1 MNQNPSPSS
10 LSPTDPT
17 SHSPRSRPPDLPLAF
32 LPAVPL
38 TAPAAWLRGTPHPR
52 RPLGMSSGAR
62 FLRLLRV
69 PARLPSRPFCAAQPK
84 STAAKPAAPPT
95 EKPISAAV
103 PYANL
108 SVGVAKE
115 TLASEARVALTPAG
129 VATLRKAG
137 LGAVLVESGA
147 GAPSEF
153 SDAAYKEAGA
163 KLVDRNDALNADIV
177 LGVRPPAQ
185 DVIPKLKESAV
196 LISHIQPAVNEGL
209 VEALRER
216 GVTTVAMDQIP
227 RTLSRA
233 QAFDTLS
240 SMANIAGY
248 RAVIEAANVFGRFF
262 TGQITAAGKIPPAKV
277 LVIGGGVAGLSA
289 IGTAKNMGA
298 IVRVF
303 DTRAAVEEQAKSLGA
318 EFLKVDIQES
328 GEGTGGYAKVMS
340 KEYQQAQLDL
350 FRKQAKDIDI
360 IISTALIPG
369 KKAPVLITKDMI
381 DSMKPG
387 SVTVDLAAEAGG
399 NVETTVP
406 GEVWRSPNGVTCI
419 GYTDL
424 PSRLAAQSSSL
435 YSNNI
440 TKFLLSMGP
449 QTTKNKG
456 EFLIDHED
464 QAVRGALVTESGKNM
479 WPAPPLPPPPP
490 PKVSAKPVVPEVI
503 PADPRKEA
511 MQKAMTTTGAVGG
524 ALALG
529 ALSPGPATS
538 AMLAKFGLASVC
550 GYQTVWGV
558 APALHSPLMSVTN
571 AISGLTAVGGLMC
584 MGGGFL
590 PDSTA
595 TALAASAVLASAVNI
610 GGGFTVTQR
619 MLDMFKRPGD
629 PEEHN
634 DVFKYPTAAL
644 AVGSI
649 AGISMG
655 AGEMANLAYLASS
668 TACIGSIACL
678 AQQKTA
684 RLGTTLGM
692 MGVTGGIATALAAV
706 PTTIPL
712 LAQMLGAL
720 GVGGAAGNFIAKK
733 MKITELPQM
742 VAAFHSLVGLAAV
755 TTSAASFLATADPSH
770 LDLVHKISLYLG
782 TFVGAVTLTGSATA
796 FGKLHGIMKSA
807 PLDLPS
813 KNTINAGLAAG
824 NAVAGLAFLA
834 SGNPTLGVACIAGS
848 TAMAGVMGAHMT
860 ASIGGADMP
869 VVITLLNSY
878 SGIALVCEGFL
889 LNNDLLTVVGALIAS
904 SGGILSYIMCQA
916 MNRSLSNVILGGY
929 GTSTK
934 KKDVGDGPVLEHQ
947 EVDVPTVADALTMAK
962 RITIVPGYGL
972 AVANA
977 QYAIADMVKTLRE
990 KGNID
995 VQFAIHPVAG
1005 RMPGQLNVLLAEAGV
1020 PYDIVHEMEEVAD
1033 TLGETDVALVIG
1045 ANDTVSLAAED
1056 PDSVLYGMPVI
1067 PVWNAKQVY
1076 ILKRSLAAGYAGAD
1090 NPLFFEP
1097 NSALLLA
1104 DAKSSCDALK
1114 TKVNETF
1121 A

>member
-1 MNQNPSPSS
+1 
-10 LSPTDPT
+10 
-17 SHSPRSRPPDLPLAF
+17 
-32 LPAVPL
+32 
-38 TAPAAWLRGTPHPR
+38 
-52 RPLGMSSGAR
+52 MSAAR
-62 FLRLLRV
+62 FLSLLR
-69 PARLPSRPFCAAQPK
+69 PASRPFRFRPRC
-84 STAAKPAAPPT
+84 SSSLPAADLP
-95 EKPISAAV
+95 SAAT
-103 PYANL
+103 PYSKL
-108 SVGVAKE
+108 SVGVAAE
-115 TLASEARVALTPAG
+115 SLPSEARIALTPAG

-137 LGAVLVESGA
+137 ISSIVVEKGA
-147 GAPSEF
+147 GAGSLF
-153 SDAAYKEAGA
+153 DDAAYTAAGA
-163 KLVDRNDALNADIV
+163 TIVSRTDALAADVV
-177 LGVRPPAQ
+177 LRVRPMDSK
-185 DVIPKLKESAV
+185 DVSSLKENAV
-196 LISHIQPAVNEGL
+196 VMGHIQPAVNSGL
-209 VEALRER
+209 VEALRQR
-216 GVTTVAMDQIP
+216 NVTTIAMDCIP

-233 QAFDTLS
+233 QAYDTLS
-240 SMANIAGY
+240 SMANISGY
-248 RAVIEAANVFGRFF
+248 RAVIEAANVFERFF

-298 IVRVF
+298 IVKVF
-303 DTRAAVEEQAKSLGA
+303 DTRAAVEEQARSLGA
-318 EFLKVDIQES
+318 EFLKVHIEES
-328 GEGTGGYAKVMS
+328 GEGGGGYAKEMS
-340 KEYQQAQLDL
+340 KEYQEAQLDL
-350 FRKQAKDIDI
+350 FRKVTKDIDI

-369 KKAPVLITKDMI
+369 RKAPILITKDI
-381 DSMKPG
+381 VHNMKRG

-399 NVETTVP
+399 NIETTVP
-406 GEVWRSPNGVTCI
+406 NELYVSPNGVSCI

-424 PSRLAAQSSSL
+424 PSRLATQSSTL

-449 QTTKNKG
+449 HTTKVKG

-464 QAVRGALVTESGKNM
+464 QAVRGALVTEAGKNM

-490 PKVSAKPVVPEVI
+490 PKASTKPVVPEVVV
-503 PADPRKEA
+503 DPRKEA
-511 MQKAMTTTGAVGG
+511 MHTAMLTTGAVGG
-524 ALALG
+524 ALTLG

-538 AMLAKFGLASVC
+538 SMLAKFGLASIC

-584 MGGGFL
+584 MGGGYL
-590 PDSTA
+590 PDSPA
-595 TALAASAVLASAVNI
+595 TMLASSAVLASAINI

-634 DVFKYPTAAL
+634 DVFKYPAGAL
-644 AVGSI
+644 AVGS
-649 AGISMG
+649 AVGIGMG
-655 AGEMANLAYLASS
+655 ASEMANLAYLASS

-684 RLGTTLGM
+684 RVGTALGM
-692 MGVTGGIATALAAV
+692 MGVGGGVATALAA
-706 PTTIPL
+706 TTTPFPL
-712 LAQMLGAL
+712 LVQMLGTL
-720 GVGGAAGNFIAKK
+720 GLGGGAGAYIAKK

-770 LDLVHKISLYLG
+770 LDLVHKTSMYLG
-782 TFVGAVTLTGSATA
+782 TFIGAVTLTGSATA
-796 FGKLHGIMKSA
+796 FGKLHGLMKSA
-807 PLDLPS
+807 PMDLPS
-813 KNTINAGLAAG
+813 KNTINASLAAG
-824 NAVAGLAFLA
+824 NAIAGVAFLA
-834 SGNPTLGVACIAGS
+834 SGNPALGVACLAGS

-904 SGGILSYIMCQA
+904 SGGILSYIMCKS
-916 MNRSLSNVILGGY
+916 MNRSLANVILGGY
-929 GTSTK
+929 GTTTK
-934 KKDVGDGPVLEHQ
+934 KSIGTDDGPKLEHV
-947 EVDVPTVADALTMAK
+947 EVDVPTVVDALVMAK
-962 RITIVPGYGL
+962 KVRIVPGYGL

-977 QYAIADMVKTLRE
+977 QYAIADMVKTLRD

-995 VQFAIHPVAG
+995 VDFAIHPVAG

-1020 PYDIVHEMEEVAD
+1020 PYDIVHEMDEVEDTMDEAD
-1033 TLGETDVALVIG
+1033 VSLVIG
-1045 ANDTVSLAAED
+1045 ANDTVSMAAQD

-1067 PVWNAKQVY
+1067 PVWKSKQVY

-1097 NSALLLA
+1097 NAALLLA

-1114 TKVNETF
+1114 SKVEEHF
-1121 A
+1121 S

>member
-1 MNQNPSPSS
+1 
-10 LSPTDPT
+10 
-17 SHSPRSRPPDLPLAF
+17 
-32 LPAVPL
+32 
-38 TAPAAWLRGTPHPR
+38 
-52 RPLGMSSGAR
+52 MSAAR
-62 FLRLLRV
+62 FLSLLR
-69 PARLPSRPFCAAQPK
+69 PPTHRFLRPL
-84 STAAKPAAPPT
+84 SSTLTAAEQSATAAIPYS
-95 EKPISAAV
+95 KLSIGIAA
-103 PYANL
+103 
-108 SVGVAKE
+108 E
-115 TLASEARVALTPAG
+115 TFPNEARVALTPAG
-129 VATLRKAG
+129 VATLKKAG
-137 LGAVLVESGA
+137 LASVLVEKGA
-147 GAPSEF
+147 GANSQF
-153 SDAAYKEAGA
+153 DDAAYEAAGA
-163 KLVDRNDALNADIV
+163 TIVSRNDALAADV
-177 LGVRPPAQ
+177 LFKVRPLDPSEV
-185 DVIPKLKESAV
+185 DKLKDRAV
-196 LISHIQPAVNEGL
+196 LVGHVQPAINQQL
-209 VEALRER
+209 VDKLRER
-216 GVTTVAMDQIP
+216 GVTSLAMDCIP

-248 RAVIEAANVFGRFF
+248 RAVIEAANEFGRFF

-298 IVRVF
+298 IVKVF

-328 GEGTGGYAKVMS
+328 GEGTGGYAKEMS
-340 KEYQQAQLDL
+340 KEYQQAQLQL
-350 FRKQAKDIDI
+350 FSDVSKDVDI

-369 KKAPVLITKDMI
+369 RKAPILITKDMI
-381 DSMKPG
+381 DNMKPG

-399 NVETTVP
+399 NIETTVP
-406 GEVWRSPNGVTCI
+406 GQVWKSPNGVTCI

-424 PSRLAAQSSSL
+424 PSRLATQSSNL

-440 TKFLLSMGP
+440 SKFFLSMGP
-449 QTTKNKG
+449 QTTKVKG

-464 QAVRGALVTESGKNM
+464 QAVRGALVTENGKNM

-490 PKVSAKPVVPEVI
+490 PKATAKPVIPEVVV
-503 PADPRKEA
+503 DPRKEA
-511 MQKAMTTTGAVGG
+511 MEKAMLTTGAVGG

-538 AMLAKFGLASVC
+538 SMIAKFSLASVC

-584 MGGGFL
+584 MSGGFL
-590 PDSTA
+590 PDTTA
-595 TALAASAVLASAVNI
+595 AALASSAVFASAVNI

-634 DVFKYPTAAL
+634 DVYKYPAAAL
-644 AVGSI
+644 AAGS
-649 AGISMG
+649 ALGITLG
-655 AGEMANLAYLASS
+655 ASEMANLAYLASS
-668 TACIGSIACL
+668 TACIASIACL

-684 RLGTTLGM
+684 RLGSALGM
-692 MGVTGGIATALAAV
+692 MGVGGGVATALAA
-706 PTTIPL
+706 TTTPFPL
-712 LAQMLGAL
+712 LAQMVGTLGAGGVL
-720 GVGGAAGNFIAKK
+720 GQFIAKR

-770 LDLVHKISLYLG
+770 LDLVHKIATYLG

-796 FGKLHGIMKSA
+796 FGKLHGLMKSA
-807 PLDLPS
+807 PLTLPS
-813 KNTINAGLAAG
+813 KNMINASLAAG
-824 NAVAGLAFLA
+824 NAVAGVAFLA
-834 SGNPTLGVACIAGS
+834 TGNPALGIACLGGS

-878 SGIALVCEGFL
+878 SGVALVCEGFL

-904 SGGILSYIMCQA
+904 SGGILSYIMCKA

-929 GTSTK
+929 GTTAK
-934 KKDVGDGPVLEHQ
+934 KVSADDGPVKEHM
-947 EVDVPTVADALTMAK
+947 EVDVPTVSDALVMAK
-962 RITIVPGYGL
+962 KVTIVPGYGL

-977 QYAIADMVKTLRE
+977 QYAIADMVKSLRE

-995 VQFAIHPVAG
+995 VDFAIHPVAG

-1020 PYDIVHEMEEVAD
+1020 PYDIVHEMDEVSD
-1033 TLGETDVALVIG
+1033 TMDESDVALVIG

-1076 ILKRSLAAGYAGAD
+1076 VLKRSLAAGYAGAD
-1090 NPLFFEP
+1090 NPLFYEP
-1097 NSALLLA
+1097 NAAMLLG
-1104 DAKSSCDALK
+1104 DAKTSCDSLK
-1114 TKVNETF
+1114 SKVDEHF

>member
-1 MNQNPSPSS
+1 
-10 LSPTDPT
+10 
-17 SHSPRSRPPDLPLAF
+17 
-32 LPAVPL
+32 
-38 TAPAAWLRGTPHPR
+38 
-52 RPLGMSSGAR
+52 MSSGAR
-62 FLRLLRV
+62 FLRLLRL
-69 PARLPSRPFCAAQPK
+69 PARLPARRFCAAQ
-84 STAAKPAAPPT
+84 AKANVAPAANGAT
-95 EKPISAAV
+95 ATPI
-103 PYANL
+103 PYSKL

-115 TLASEARVALTPAG
+115 TLPSEARVALTPAG
-129 VATLRKAG
+129 VVSLRKEG
-137 LGAVLVESGA
+137 LSSILVESGA
-147 GAPSEF
+147 GVRSEF
-153 SDAAYKEAGA
+153 ADTAYEEAGA
-163 KLVDRNDALNADIV
+163 TVVARHDALSADIV
-177 LGVRPPAQ
+177 LGVRPPTEETVA
-185 DVIPKLKESAV
+185 KLKERSV
-196 LISHIQPAVNEGL
+196 LVSHIQPAVNGGL
-209 VEALRER
+209 VEALRGR

-289 IGTAKNMGA
+289 VGTARNMGA

-318 EFLKVDIQES
+318 EFLKVDIVES
-328 GEGTGGYAKVMS
+328 GEGAGGYAKEMS
-340 KEYQQAQLDL
+340 KEYQEAQLEL
-350 FRKQAKDIDI
+350 FRQQAGDVDI

-369 KKAPVLITKDMI
+369 KKAPILITKDMI
-381 DSMKPG
+381 DGMKPG

-406 GEVWRSPNGVTCI
+406 GKVWRSPNGVTCI

-424 PSRLAAQSSSL
+424 PSRLAAQSSAL

-449 QTTKNKG
+449 HSTKVKG

-464 QAVRGALVTESGKNM
+464 QAVRGALVTEGGKNM

-490 PKVSAKPVVPEVI
+490 PKVAAAKPVVPEVVV
-503 PADPRKEA
+503 DPRQEA
-511 MQKAMTTTGAVGG
+511 MHKAMMTTGAVGG

-538 AMLAKFGLASVC
+538 SMITKFGLASVC

-644 AVGSI
+644 AAGSI
-649 AGISMG
+649 AGIAMG

-678 AQQKTA
+678 SQQKTA

-692 MGVTGGIATALAAV
+692 MGVTGGVATALAAV

-712 LAQMLGAL
+712 LGQMLGTL
-720 GVGGAAGNFIAKK
+720 GVGAAAGNFIATR

-770 LDLVHKISLYLG
+770 LDLVHKTALYLG

-796 FGKLHGIMKSA
+796 FGKLHGLLKSA

-824 NAVAGLAFLA
+824 NALAGIAFLA
-834 SGNPTLGVACIAGS
+834 SGNPALGIACIAGS

-878 SGIALVCEGFL
+878 SGVALVCEGFL

-916 MNRSLSNVILGGY
+916 MNRSLANVILGGY

-947 EVDVPTVADALTMAK
+947 EVDVATVADAVTMAK
-962 RITIVPGYGL
+962 RVTIVPGYGL

-990 KGNID
+990 KGDID

-1020 PYDIVHEMEEVAD
+1020 PYDIVHEMEEVSD
-1033 TLGETDVALVIG
+1033 TLGESDVALVIG

-1097 NSALLLA
+1097 NAALLLA

-1114 TKVNETF
+1114 AKVDETF

>member
-1 MNQNPSPSS
+1 
-10 LSPTDPT
+10 
-17 SHSPRSRPPDLPLAF
+17 
-32 LPAVPL
+32 
-38 TAPAAWLRGTPHPR
+38 
-52 RPLGMSSGAR
+52 MSSR
-62 FLRLLRV
+62 FLRLLR
-69 PARLPSRPFCAAQPK
+69 PARRFCAAQP
-84 STAAKPAAPPT
+84 AAKSLPSSS
-95 EKPISAAV
+95 PI
-103 PYANL
+103 PYSKL

-115 TLASEARVALTPAG
+115 TLSAEARVALTPAG
-129 VATLRKAG
+129 VATLKKAG
-137 LGAVLVESGA
+137 LSSVLIEEGA
-147 GAPSEF
+147 GARSEF
-153 SDAAYKEAGA
+153 ADSAYVDAGA
-163 KLVDRNDALNADIV
+163 TVAKRDQALGADIV
-177 LGVRPPAQ
+177 LGVRPP
-185 DVIPKLKESAV
+185 DVEVIKSLKERGV
-196 LISHIQPAVNEGL
+196 LVSHIQPAVNGGL
-209 VEALRER
+209 VNALLER
-216 GVTTVAMDQIP
+216 GTTTIAMDQIP
-227 RTLSRA
+227 RQLSRA

-298 IVRVF
+298 IVKVF
-303 DTRAAVEEQAKSLGA
+303 DTREAVEEQAKSLGA
-318 EFLKVDIQES
+318 EFLKLDVKES
-328 GEGTGGYAKVMS
+328 GEGMGGYAKEMS
-340 KEYQQAQLDL
+340 KEYQQAQLQL
-350 FRKQAKDIDI
+350 FREQAKDIDI

-369 KKAPVLITKDMI
+369 KKAPLLITKDMI
-381 DSMKPG
+381 ESMKPG

-406 GEVWRSPNGVTCI
+406 GEIWRSPNGVTCI

-424 PSRLAAQSSSL
+424 PSRLAAQSSTL

-449 QTTKNKG
+449 HTTKVKS

-464 QAVRGALVTESGKNM
+464 QAVRGALVTENGKNM
-479 WPAPPLPPPPP
+479 WPAPPLPPLPP
-490 PKVSAKPVVPEVI
+490 PKVAAKPIIPEIVV
-503 PADPRKEA
+503 DPRQDALRRA
-511 MQKAMTTTGAVGG
+511 MNTTGAVGG
-524 ALALG
+524 VLALG
-529 ALSPGPATS
+529 VVSPGPATS
-538 AMLAKFGLASVC
+538 AMIAKFGLAGIC

-590 PDSTA
+590 PDSTS

-634 DVFKYPTAAL
+634 DVFQYPTAAL
-644 AVGSI
+644 AGGSVLGI
-649 AGISMG
+649 ALG
-655 AGEMANLAYLASS
+655 ASKMANMAYLASS
-668 TACIGSIACL
+668 AACIGSIACL
-678 AQQKTA
+678 SQQKTA

-692 MGVTGGIATALAAV
+692 MGVTGGITTALAAT
-706 PTTIPL
+706 PTPIPL
-712 LAQMLGAL
+712 LGQMLATL
-720 GVGGAAGNFIAKK
+720 GVGGAAGSFLARR

-770 LDLVHKISLYLG
+770 LDLMHKISTYLG

-796 FGKLHGIMKSA
+796 FGKLHGLLKSA
-807 PLDLPS
+807 PLDLPN
-813 KNTINAGLAAG
+813 KNRINAYLAAG
-824 NAVAGLAFLA
+824 NALGGLLFLA
-834 SGNPTLGVACIAGS
+834 SGNPTIGAACLAGS
-848 TAMAGVMGAHMT
+848 TVMAGAMGAHMT

-916 MNRSLSNVILGGY
+916 MNRSLSNVVLGGY
-929 GTSTK
+929 GISTK
-934 KKDVGDGPVLEHQ
+934 KKDVGDGPALEHS
-947 EVDVPTVADALTMAK
+947 EVDVGTVADALTMAK
-962 RITIVPGYGL
+962 KVTIVPGYGL

-977 QYAIADMVKTLRE
+977 QYAIADMVKTLRT
-990 KGNID
+990 KGNVD

-1020 PYDIVHEMEEVAD
+1020 PYDIVHEMEEVND
-1033 TLGETDVALVIG
+1033 TLDETDVALVIG

-1056 PDSVLYGMPVI
+1056 PESVLYGMPVI
-1067 PVWNAKQVY
+1067 PVWKAKQVY

-1090 NPLFFEP
+1090 NPLFFQP
-1097 NSALLLA
+1097 NAALLLA

-1114 TKVNETF
+1114 AKVDEHF

>member
-1 MNQNPSPSS
+1 
-10 LSPTDPT
+10 
-17 SHSPRSRPPDLPLAF
+17 
-32 LPAVPL
+32 
-38 TAPAAWLRGTPHPR
+38 
-52 RPLGMSSGAR
+52 MSSR
-62 FLRLLRV
+62 FLRLLRPV
-69 PARLPSRPFCAAQPK
+69 QRAFSAAQP
-84 STAAKPAAPPT
+84 AAKPAAKPTPPVT
-95 EKPISAAV
+95 SI
-103 PYANL
+103 PYDKL

-115 TLASEARVALTPAG
+115 TLSSEARVALTPAG
-129 VATLRKAG
+129 VGILKKAG
-137 LGAVLVESGA
+137 WKDILIEEGA
-147 GAPSEF
+147 GVKSQF
-153 SDAAYKEAGA
+153 SDSAYIDAGA
-163 KLVDRNDALNADIV
+163 TVVKRDHALAADVV
-177 LGVRPPAQ
+177 LGVRPP
-185 DVIPKLKESAV
+185 DVENIAKLKERSV
-196 LISHIQPAVNEGL
+196 LISHIQPAVNPSL
-209 VEALRER
+209 MDALLER
-216 GVTTVAMDQIP
+216 RTSAVAMDQIP
-227 RTLSRA
+227 RQLSRA

-298 IVRVF
+298 VVKVF
-303 DTRAAVEEQAKSLGA
+303 DTRPAVEEQAKSLGA
-318 EFLKVDIQES
+318 EFLKVEVEES
-328 GEGTGGYAKVMS
+328 GEGVGGYAKEMS
-340 KEYQQAQLDL
+340 KEYQQAQLQL
-350 FRKQAKDIDI
+350 FRDVVKDIDI

-369 KKAPVLITKDMI
+369 KKAPLLITKDMVE
-381 DSMKPG
+381 SMRPG

-406 GEVWRSPNGVTCI
+406 GEIYKSPNGVTSI

-449 QTTKNKG
+449 QTTKVKG

-464 QAVRGALVTESGKNM
+464 QAVRGALVTENGKNM

-490 PKVSAKPVVPEVI
+490 PKAAAAKPVVPEVI
-503 PADPRKEA
+503 VDPRKEA

-524 ALALG
+524 ILALG
-529 ALSPGPATS
+529 VASPGPLTS
-538 AMLAKFGLASVC
+538 GMVTKFGLASIC

-634 DVFKYPTAAL
+634 DVFQYPTAAL
-644 AVGSI
+644 AGGSVLGI
-649 AGISMG
+649 ALG
-655 AGEMANLAYLASS
+655 AGEMANMAYLASS
-668 TACIGSIACL
+668 AACIGSIACL

-684 RLGTTLGM
+684 RLGTALGM
-692 MGVTGGIATALAAV
+692 MGVTGGIATALAAT
-706 PTTIPL
+706 PTTLPL
-712 LAQMLGAL
+712 MGQMLGTL
-720 GVGGAAGNFIAKK
+720 GIGGAAGAYLAQK

-755 TTSAASFLATADPSH
+755 ATSASSFLATADPSH
-770 LDLVHKISLYLG
+770 LDLVHKIATYLG

-796 FGKLHGIMKSA
+796 FGKLHGLMKSA

-824 NAVAGLAFLA
+824 NAVAGVAFVA
-834 SGNPTLGVACIAGS
+834 TGNPGLGIACIGGS

-916 MNRSLSNVILGGY
+916 MNRSLTNVILGGY
-929 GTSTK
+929 GTTTK
-934 KKDVGDGPVLEHQ
+934 KKEAGDGPVLEHS
-947 EVDVPTVADALTMAK
+947 EVDVSTVADALTMAK
-962 RITIVPGYGL
+962 KVTIVPGYGL

-977 QYAIADMVKTLRE
+977 QYAIADMVKTLRT

-995 VQFAIHPVAG
+995 VSFAIHPVAG

-1020 PYDIVHEMEEVAD
+1020 PYDIVHEMEEVND
-1033 TLGETDVALVIG
+1033 TLNESDVALVIG

-1076 ILKRSLAAGYAGAD
+1076 ILKRSLAAGYAGAE
-1090 NPLFFEP
+1090 NPLFFES
-1097 NSALLLA
+1097 NAALLLA
-1104 DAKSSCDALK
+1104 DAKTSCDSLK
-1114 TKVNETF
+1114 AKIDEHF
-1121 A
+1121 S

>member
-1 MNQNPSPSS
+1 
-10 LSPTDPT
+10 
-17 SHSPRSRPPDLPLAF
+17 
-32 LPAVPL
+32 
-38 TAPAAWLRGTPHPR
+38 
-52 RPLGMSSGAR
+52 MSGR
-62 FLRLLRV
+62 YMRLLR
-69 PARLPSRPFCAAQPK
+69 PTALASRTFRINNAARFCSAQP
-84 STAAKPAAPPT
+84 STNNSAVS
-95 EKPISAAV
+95 PIPYSA
-103 PYANL
+103 L
-108 SVGVAKE
+108 SIGVAKE
-115 TLASEARVALTPAG
+115 SLATEARVALSPVG
-129 VATLRKAG
+129 VANLKKAG
-137 LGAVLVESGA
+137 LGDVFIEEGA
-147 GAPSEF
+147 GTASKF
-153 SDAAYKEAGA
+153 SDLAYSEAGA
-163 KLVDRNDALNADIV
+163 KIVKRGDALSADIV
-177 LGVRPPAQ
+177 LGVRP
-185 DVIPKLKESAV
+185 IPINEVSHLKDKGILV
-196 LISHIQPAVNEGL
+196 SHIQPAVNGDL
-209 VEALRER
+209 VDKLIDK
-216 GVTTVAMDQIP
+216 GTTTVAMDQIP
-227 RTLSRA
+227 RQLSRA

-298 IVRVF
+298 VVKVF

-318 EFLKVDIQES
+318 EFLKVNIKES
-328 GEGTGGYAKVMS
+328 GEGVGGYAKEMS
-340 KEYQQAQLDL
+340 EDYKKAQLQL
-350 FRKQAKDIDI
+350 FRDVTKDIDI

-369 KKAPVLITKDMI
+369 KKAPLLITKDMI

-399 NVETTVP
+399 NIETTVP
-406 GEVWRSPNGVTCI
+406 GEVYTSPNGVVSI

-424 PSRLAAQSSSL
+424 PSRLASQSSQL

-449 QTTKNKG
+449 QTTKKKG
-456 EFLIDHED
+456 EFLIDHDD
-464 QAVRGALVTESGKNM
+464 QAVRGALVTENGKNM

-490 PKVSAKPVVPEVI
+490 PKEVKKPVIPEIVV
-503 PADPRKEA
+503 DPRQEA
-511 MQKAMTTTGAVGG
+511 LQSAYKTSGAVGG
-524 ALALG
+524 ALVLG
-529 ALSPGPATS
+529 ALSPNPLTS
-538 AMLAKFGLASVC
+538 AMVTKFGLASVC

-595 TALAASAVLASAVNI
+595 TALASSAVLASAINI

-629 PEEHN
+629 PEEHH
-634 DVFKYPTAAL
+634 DVYKYPTGTLAA
-644 AVGSI
+644 GSI
-649 AGISMG
+649 LGIAMG
-655 AGEMANLAYLASS
+655 ASEMANMAYLASS
-668 TACIGSIACL
+668 VACISSIACL
-678 AQQKTA
+678 SQQKTA
-684 RLGTTLGM
+684 RLGNALGV
-692 MGVTGGIATALAAV
+692 MGVTGGIATALAAT

-712 LAQMLGAL
+712 LGQMLGTL
-720 GVGGAAGNFIAKK
+720 GVGGAVGRYVAQK

-770 LDLVHKISLYLG
+770 LDLVHKISTYLG

-796 FGKLHGIMKSA
+796 FGKLHGLIKSA
-807 PLDLPS
+807 PLDLPN
-813 KNTINAGLAAG
+813 KNNINAGLAAG
-824 NAVAGLAFLA
+824 NAIAGLAFLA
-834 SGNPTLGVACIAGS
+834 TGSPTIGAGCLVAS
-848 TAMAGVMGAHMT
+848 NAMAGVMGAHMT

-929 GTSTK
+929 GTTTK
-934 KKDVGDGPVLEHQ
+934 KKDAGDGPVLEHS
-947 EVDVPTVADALTMAK
+947 EVDVNTVADALTMAK
-962 RITIVPGYGL
+962 KVAIVPGYGL

-977 QYAIADMVKTLRE
+977 QYAIADMVKTLRS
-990 KGNID
+990 KGD
-995 VQFAIHPVAG
+995 VDVSFVIHPVAG

-1020 PYDIVHEMEEVAD
+1020 PYDIVHEMEEVSD
-1033 TLGETDVALVIG
+1033 TLGEADVALVIG

-1076 ILKRSLAAGYAGAD
+1076 ILKRSLAAGYAGAE
-1090 NPLFFEP
+1090 NPLFFES
-1097 NSALLLA
+1097 NAALLLN
-1104 DAKSSCDALK
+1104 DAKTSCDALK
-1114 TKVNETF
+1114 AKIDEHF